1 MGERLGEKGEKKR
14 ERGERKREKGERK
27 GEKGE
32 REEGGRKH
40 SHPNTL
46 FQAIFLYFLLKNATF
61 FALRANYS

>member
-1 MGERLGEKGEKKR
+1 MGERLGEKGEEKR
-14 ERGERKREKGERK
+14 DRGERKREKGERK

-46 FQAIFLYFLLKNATF
+46 FQAVFLYIFGEKCKN
-61 FALRANYS
+61 FALRANL